1 MIYLFFIFPLLGA
14 VVAHRMGHKLLD
26 LSVLMLFSGAFLL
39 TVTLTGILPHAVE
52 DSNSFIWLFVG
63 LGYVLQM
70 LMDVFTK
77 GAEHGHIHG
86 NEKIKVAPLFIALF
100 IHAFLEGMPLAFLIK
115 KDITLIN
122 YFIGLAMHEV
132 PAAFILAYLLKRNLS
147 NRLIMWLL
155 IGLYSFAIP
164 LGYLMG
170 SSIKK
175 FSFYTDSFK
184 NYILAICSGILLH
197 IATTVISENF
207 KHHSF
212 NKKKWLAFSLGLIV
226 ALISLFSHRLIH

>member
-1 MIYLFFIFPLLGA
+1 MIFGFFVFPLIGA
-14 VVAHRMGHKLLD
+14 LIADKFGHKLMD
-26 LSVLMLFSGAFLL
+26 LTILMLFSGAFLL

-70 LMDVFTK
+70 IMDVFTK
-77 GAEHGHIHG
+77 GVEHGHVHG
-86 NEKIKVAPLFIALF
+86 NSEIKVVPLFIALF
-100 IHAFLEGMPLAFLIK
+100 IHAFLEGMPLAFLASK
-115 KDITLIN
+115 NVTLIN
-122 YFIGLAMHEV
+122 YFVGLAMHEL
-132 PAAFILAYLLKRNLS
+132 PAAFILAYLLKKNTTNFSLRWS
-147 NRLIMWLL
+147 LL
-155 IGLYSFAIP
+155 LLYSLAIP

-170 SSIKK
+170 NTIKG
-175 FSFYTDSFK
+175 FGFYNDGLK

-212 NKKKWLAFSLGLIV
+212 NKKKWFAFSLGLLV